1 MHDLTRARW
10 RKSSY
15 SSGDNNGQCVELA
28 PHGAARDSKNPTAA
42 IKVDLPRFIA
52 AVKAGAFS
60 S

>member
-28 PHGAARDSKNPTAA
+28 PHGAARDSKNPAVV
-42 IKVDLPRFIA
+42 IELDLPRFIA
-52 AVKAGAFS
+52 AVKAGTFS